1 MTICHL
7 LHYPICMSKRMSVEM
22 IIGSRILVSIN
33 SLAHPIYSL
42 YIPYWHSM
50 AIDQL
55 FCDVPG
61 PLSLACMDTW
71 LYEGMDFVSTS
82 LFFPLSFS
90 WHHFL
95 SVLSKAR
102 SLLVST
108 ICIQKTKE
116 KGLHRLLK
124 IFNYNDLLLC
134 NFCLYLSL
142 AQNLYWQQKMRFW
155 QPSTSSSTPC
165 SVPLSTDWKIYYI
178 YVWTYIIRDMLF
190 IFVLTYYHFNV

>member
-42 YIPYWHSM
+42 YIPYWQSM

-55 FCDVPG
+55 FCEVPG
-61 PLSLACMDTW
+61 PLPLACMDTW

-165 SVPLSTDWKIYYI
+165 SVPLSTEWKIYYI
-178 YVWTYIIRDMLF
+178 YVRTYIIRDMLF